1 MKRFVDIWFMTGY
14 GSRKTGES
22 YNPNKFPLLRRLGA
36 CLFTVKQ
43 GLLLLILIST
53 FTLNAQTLKVSANAD
68 TIMIGDIYTLELAVE
83 NYGES
88 KVFFPE
94 FQDTIGNDK
103 IEIVAS
109 FPEDTLENKITKKW
123 DLSIYY
129 PGAFQV
135 AGFSVLVQNKN
146 GSLDTLKNFDPI
158 TIFVTTLDVDTSKAF
173 KPLKELKSIPF
184 PFKEVFKKYAP
195 YALGIILAILLAIYL
210 WYRYKN
216 KDVPKYVKPKTA
228 LDYHREAIIGLKEI
242 ESQKLW
248 QSGNIKE
255 YYLGIST
262 VLRTYLEGRFQQE
275 NALES
280 TTDEIIADFKA
291 LGNNNALTEKLDEV
305 LQECD
310 LAKFAKFKPLGDENI
325 RMMKLAKDFVAHTK
339 PKQEIVSENI
349 KMNSNG

>member
-1 MKRFVDIWFMTGY
+1 MKRFVNIWFVIDN
-14 GSRKTGES
+14 GSIIKRGES
-22 YNPNKFPLLRRLGA
+22 NNSNKFLRSFLS
-36 CLFTVKQ
+36 
-43 GLLLLILIST
+43 GLLLIILSSI
-53 FTLNAQTLKVSANAD
+53 TLNAQSLKVSINAD

-83 NYGES
+83 NHEES

-103 IEIVAS
+103 IEIVES

-129 PGAFQV
+129 PGTFQV

-146 GSLDTLKNFDPI
+146 GSIDTLKNFDPI
-158 TIFVTTLDVDTSKAF
+158 TIFVTTLEVDTSKAF
-173 KPLKELKSIPF
+173 KPLKDLKSIPF
-184 PFKEVFKKYAP
+184 PFKEVLKKYAP
-195 YALGIILAILLAIYL
+195 YALGIILAILLVIYL
-210 WYRYKN
+210 WYRHKN

-228 LDYHREAIIGLKEI
+228 LDYHSEAITGLKEL
-242 ESQKLW
+242 ERQKLW

-255 YYLGIST
+255 YYLGISII
-262 VLRTYLEGRFQQE
+262 LRTYLERRFQQE

-280 TTDEIIADFKA
+280 TTDEIIDDFKA
-291 LGNNNALTEKLDEV
+291 QGNNTSLAEKLDEV

-310 LAKFAKFKPLGDENI
+310 LAKFAKFKPQGDENI

-339 PKQEIVSENI
+339 PKKEIASDKE
-349 KMNSNG
+349 KTNSNG